1 MGARA
6 CATFLKIENRR
17 PIIGLGE
24 SSADRHWLLTP
35 HDFLDLIL
43 TGGDTQAFWD
53 EILIA

>member
-1 MGARA
+1 V
-6 CATFLKIENRR
+6 CHFLKIENRR